1 MPCFSGFLCPA
12 PAFIFGQKRDAE
24 ARRRLCAGVSG
35 DLRPPPRLHAGT
47 TAVRATSVKIE
58 LRILTLENLRKRKSK
73 PRFCQK
79 NIPSARRRS
88 PLQGRKRRFPWP
100 KVPHSRHDKHAFAT
114 RWLSIRRT
122 KRQLSQH
129 IRTKNGIRKR
139 IKTHNTL
146 ITNSLQNNAHFG
158 RIFAARYVRTE

>member
-24 ARRRLCAGVSG
+24 VRRRPCAGVSG
-35 DLRPPPRLHAGT
+35 DLRQPSRLHAGA
-47 TAVRATSVKIE
+47 TAVRAASVKIE
-58 LRILTLENLRKRKSK
+58 SRILTLGNLRKRKSK

-79 NIPSARRRS
+79 NIPSTRRRC
-88 PLQGRKRRFPWP
+88 PFRGRKRRFSWT
-100 KVPHSRHDKHAFAT
+100 KAPHSRHDKHAFAT

-129 IRTKNGIRKR
+129 IMTKNGILER

>member
-24 ARRRLCAGVSG
+24 ARRRLCTGVSG
-35 DLRPPPRLHAGT
+35 DLRQPPPLHAGT

-58 LRILTLENLRKRKSK
+58 SRILTLENLRKRKSK
-73 PRFCQK
+73 PRFCQE

-88 PLQGRKRRFPWP
+88 PLQGRKRRFPWTQ
-100 KVPHSRHDKHAFAT
+100 VPHSRHDKHAFAT
-114 RWLSIRRT
+114 RWLSIRRA
-122 KRQLSQH
+122 KRQLSQD

-139 IKTHNTL
+139 TKTHNTL
-146 ITNSLQNNAHFG
+146 ITNQLQNNAHFG